1 MKKKYIKP
9 EIKVNSLVVDSLM
22 EVISLPTTGHVD
34 NPGFG
39 QAKGYDDLIDDE
51 DSIVFESIHV
61 LSTMRGKRENRN

>member
-1 MKKKYIKP
+1 
-9 EIKVNSLVVDSLM
+9 M